1 MINHRT
7 VREAYERGK
16 NTLSRAGLE
25 SPAFDALC
33 LLKEAFGI
41 GDRATL
47 AIHGSEPAD
56 PEKTELFEKFSDV
69 KNHASKTND
78 ICKELSNYF
87 KLCYFDSDD
96 VFTYYEGF
104 WDTLNSFYDE
114 LHKTYTSKR
123 EYNMLKEKVL
133 NQ

>member
-1 MINHRT
+1 MLMITTHN
-7 VREAYERGK
+7 K
-16 NTLSRAGLE
+16 
-25 SPAFDALC
+25 
-33 LLKEAFGI
+33 LLDI
-41 GDRATL
+41 DVIDSYINDT
-47 AIHGSEPAD
+47 
-56 PEKTELFEKFSDV
+56 EKTELFEKFSDV